1 MRRAVDE
8 TERRRAK
15 QMDFN
20 AEHGITP
27 QTIRKAVADIMEGAA
42 PGAPLKAREYAKV
55 AEEVAEYA
63 NLTPQQMAR
72 KLKALEKEMY
82 QHAKNL
88 EFEKAAAVRD
98 RIRELQ
104 GRGIAA

>member
-1 MRRAVDE
+1 MQRAMDE
-8 TERRRAK
+8 TERRREK
-15 QMDFN
+15 QVAFN
-20 AEHGITP
+20 LANGITP
-27 QTIRKAVADIMEGAA
+27 QTIRKAVADIMEAA
-42 PGAPLKAREYAKV
+42 TPGAPMKAREYARV

-82 QHAKNL
+82 QHAKDL